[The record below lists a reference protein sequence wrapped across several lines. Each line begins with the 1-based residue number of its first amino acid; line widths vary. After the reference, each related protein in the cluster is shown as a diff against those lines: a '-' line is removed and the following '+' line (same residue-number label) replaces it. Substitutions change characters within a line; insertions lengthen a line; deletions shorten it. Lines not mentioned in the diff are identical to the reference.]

1 MKRDIRRLQEYTK
14 GDSMKL
20 TRLQI
25 FGLSLTRAA
34 GAALVVSTLA
44 VPTLNS
50 QNPEL
55 QARLAEV
62 KESMARNKQE
72 LAHYSWMEQDI
83 ISLKGE
89 EKKEELF
96 QVQLGPDG
104 KPQKTN
110 LDPDSMSDDERR
122 RRGLRGRIIEDRR
135 IQGIRRRNE
144 EPHATV
150 RSAQQ
155 RTPGPGLPGRQGHVR
170 ARRSSK

>member
-1 MKRDIRRLQEYTK
+1 
-14 GDSMKL
+14 MKL

-44 VPTLNS
+44 VPTLKS

-72 LAHYSWMEQDI
+72 LAHYSWTEQDI

-110 LDPDSMSDDERR
+110 SDPDSMSDDERT
-122 RRGLRGRIIEDRR
+122 
-135 IQGIRRRNE
+135 
-144 EPHATV
+144 PP
-150 RSAQQ
+150 
-155 RTPGPGLPGRQGHVR
+155 RTEGSDH
-170 ARRSSK
+170 